1 MRRSP
6 RLKQIFRHLFL
17 NRLVTRVDCLH
28 VLTEKEELDVA
39 RVYPDAPTVRI
50 PNFVATETDCAAAPP
65 VWWERALDGREVF
78 LFLGRLHEKKG
89 CGELLEAWES
99 VSTADPVFRDRYEL
113 VFCGWSD
120 GADAFLEDL
129 ENVRRRLGNVR
140 YVGAQFGVEK
150 GRTFAA
156 SRFFI
161 LPSKSEGL
169 PMAVLE
175 AWESGLLVIM
185 TAQCNLSIGFARG
198 AALETGTSRER
209 IAESLVQAA
218 HMRDH
223 DRQAITAAGK
233 TVVKEFF
240 SQDAVTTSM
249 LRLYADIKAGRGANG
264 PSRLARRPRSD

>member
-1 MRRSP
+1 
-6 RLKQIFRHLFL
+6 
-17 NRLVTRVDCLH
+17 VDCLH
-28 VLTEKEELDVA
+28 VLTEKEKLDIA
-39 RVYPDAPTVRI
+39 RVYPEAPTATI
-50 PNFVATETDCAAAPP
+50 PNFVATETSCAATPP
-65 VWWERALDGREVF
+65 VWWECALDSREVF

-99 VSTADPVFRDRYEL
+99 LSTADPVFRDKYEL

-120 GADAFLEDL
+120 GADAFLKDL
-129 ENVRRRLGNVR
+129 DDVRRRLGNVR

-156 SRFFI
+156 SHFFI

-198 AALETGTSRER
+198 AALETGTSWER

-218 HMRDH
+218 HTGEHERRAM
-223 DRQAITAAGK
+223 TAAGK
-233 TVVKEFF
+233 KVVDEFF

-249 LRLYADIKAGRGANG
+249 LRLYDDIEAGRGVNG
-264 PSRLARRPRSD
+264 VSRPAWRPRSV